1 MCLRVFITVIIK
13 TIFYITNNVLTF
25 LLGAVPRIVK
35 VAPGCAIMISSYEY
49 GKRFFYNYNASKSTS
64 VHSKN

>member
-1 MCLRVFITVIIK
+1 MLI
-13 TIFYITNNVLTF
+13 LT
-25 LLGAVPRIVK
+25 GAVPRVVK

-49 GKRFFYNYNASKSTS
+49 GKKFFYNYNASKSAS